1 MKQRNMNF
9 YFPPTSTI
17 IEEDTKD
24 NNYYETINNLKRFRF
39 ATESRFAS
47 FIPDI
52 KDSINSCT
60 YIENLNP
67 NSTFQSN
74 LDLHK
79 DIYDTPQQMKS
90 NLYSNN
96 WNYFNY
102 INNDNCN
109 FKNYDIKYQLSL
121 IINNSLYQT
130 PNNALFQNQS
140 LFNIY
145 NNNSNNNFLLK
156 NCNKQIITN
165 INNNCNVN
173 YTSSHNNQNSNKRVK
188 INSFKSLETLQ
199 QYLEGKKLIGNYI
212 KCRQNTPI
220 LISLLKQLPH
230 DDIDKL
236 IELIKPKMKDIVI
249 SNNKFIQELLTIS
262 TKEQRIKIMTI
273 LKDNLV
279 LILSNKWGNFSFQF
293 LYQTSTTEEEQHLF
307 LNIIK
312 NNFQDVIMNKRAN
325 YFLQKCMH
333 NFHHSSMD
341 IIYQCLCMDNIKKY
355 IVNSL
360 SLGFLKIFITCYQ
373 NNKQKHE
380 LLKQLFLY
388 DNLCSILEIDSV
400 INTPKKKETI
410 NDNNNNSSGVNNNNS
425 KNEIIP
431 SNIIGMDFIMEVIS
445 LLIKDNDTL
454 LIEETLDCLLKEILN
469 HIEHFS
475 FLSKQTEYK
484 LLLMMLSH
492 STKEQI
498 VKYISPSFM
507 TSSYYHDLNKSDT
520 GKKVLSYLIPLNYDE

>member
-121 IINNSLYQT
+121 I
-130 PNNALFQNQS
+130 
-140 LFNIY
+140 
-145 NNNSNNNFLLK
+145 
-156 NCNKQIITN
+156 